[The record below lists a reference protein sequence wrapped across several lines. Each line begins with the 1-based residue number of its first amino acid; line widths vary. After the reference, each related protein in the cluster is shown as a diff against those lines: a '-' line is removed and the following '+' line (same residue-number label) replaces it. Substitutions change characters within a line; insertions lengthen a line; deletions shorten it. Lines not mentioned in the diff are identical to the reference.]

1 MRSLTKAGDSLA
13 GKSDESANYTKNR
26 MIEEQKNVEAK
37 GGSDNMAILMLLLG
51 MVSAIVIVVFALQN
65 GRVVTVSFF
74 DWSVEASLVL
84 VIMITALM
92 GFLTALFFELFVQIK
107 LRFRLYKMGRQVK
120 ALEAEVAK
128 LQSVQNAGKTVSA
141 YAKEPSVTEEN
152 PIEKTGLGA

>member
-1 MRSLTKAGDSLA
+1 
-13 GKSDESANYTKNR
+13 
-26 MIEEQKNVEAK
+26 
-37 GGSDNMAILMLLLG
+37 MAILMLLLG

-92 GFLTALFFELFVQIK
+92 GFVTALFFELFVQIK

-120 ALEAEVAK
+120 SLEDELLK
-128 LQSVQNAGKTVSA
+128 LQSMQNVVKAEKLSV
-141 YAKEPSVTEEN
+141 KEPLPPDEN
-152 PIEKTGLGA
+152 AATKTGLGVQ

>member
-1 MRSLTKAGDSLA
+1 
-13 GKSDESANYTKNR
+13 
-26 MIEEQKNVEAK
+26 
-37 GGSDNMAILMLLLG
+37 MAILMLLLG

-107 LRFRLYKMGRQVK
+107 LRFRLYKMGIFYSFIHISNNLFSSTKRF
-120 ALEAEVAK
+120 
-128 LQSVQNAGKTVSA
+128 SF
-141 YAKEPSVTEEN
+141 
-152 PIEKTGLGA
+152 

>member
-1 MRSLTKAGDSLA
+1 
-13 GKSDESANYTKNR
+13 
-26 MIEEQKNVEAK
+26 
-37 GGSDNMAILMLLLG
+37 MAILMLLLG

-107 LRFRLYKMGRQVK
+107 LRFRLYKMGRQIK
-120 ALEAEVAK
+120 SLEDELLK
-128 LQSVQNAGKTVSA
+128 LQSEQNIGKTIPSCD
-141 YAKEPSVTEEN
+141 KQPSVAEEN
-152 PIEKTGLGA
+152 PVAKTGLGAQ

>member
-1 MRSLTKAGDSLA
+1 
-13 GKSDESANYTKNR
+13 
-26 MIEEQKNVEAK
+26 
-37 GGSDNMAILMLLLG
+37 MAILMLLLG

-92 GFLTALFFELFVQIK
+92 GFVTALFFELFVQIK

-120 ALEAEVAK
+120 SLEEELVK
-128 LQSVQNAGKTVSA
+128 LKSVQNSATLEKKSVNAEEALLADEKPAPKPGAGMQ
-141 YAKEPSVTEEN
+141 
-152 PIEKTGLGA
+152 